1 MQFMFG
7 GSYVI
12 IINVLLGNLYTAVV
26 TTIILIYNV

>member
-12 IINVLLGNLYTAVV
+12 IINFLLGNLYTAVV
-26 TTIILIYNV
+26 TIILIYM